1 MLVILLILSLFM
13 PSQHDTEFKDYT
25 IRKVNNLRAKGCN
38 CGGEFMPPVGK
49 VKWNDKLFQSSL
61 IHAKDMHAHN
71 YFGHFNRRGEDI
83 GKRIAKTG
91 YDWAVV
97 GENLGEGQ
105 KTFDQVFRD
114 WIKST
119 SHCRMLMN
127 PKVNEM
133 AVAKYRKYW
142 VQHFGKEHQ

>member
-1 MLVILLILSLFM
+1 M
-13 PSQHDTEFKDYT
+13 PIQHDDDFKAYT
-25 IRKVNNLRAKGCN
+25 LKRVNALRAEGCN
-38 CGGEFMPPVGK
+38 CGGKWMPPTGK
-49 VKWNDKLFQSSL
+49 LTWNNRLFDSAL
-61 IHAKDMHAHN
+61 IHAKDMHVHR
-71 YFGHFNRRGEDI
+71 YFGHYNKRGEDI
-83 GKRIAKTG
+83 GRRIEKTG

-105 KTFDQVFRD
+105 KSFDQVFRD
-114 WIKST
+114 WIKSS

-142 VQHFGKEHQ
+142 VQHFGREHSRS